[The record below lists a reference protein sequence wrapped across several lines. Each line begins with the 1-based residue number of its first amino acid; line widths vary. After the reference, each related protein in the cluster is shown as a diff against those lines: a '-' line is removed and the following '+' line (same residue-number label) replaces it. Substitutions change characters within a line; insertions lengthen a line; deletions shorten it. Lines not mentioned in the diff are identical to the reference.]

1 MSLRK
6 FLLMQL
12 KNPGVT
18 IGIVFILVLMI
29 SLPQAGAFAHLA
41 SNNTSSGM
49 GNITT
54 NTTTN
59 ITTNITTNTTTATTA
74 TTASYGVHI
83 IIMSHLIEIDMISN
97 PGYLKVSETM
107 IFRNIGSE
115 NHTGPIYSWLQD
127 DAFNQIVI
135 KMDMGMEGQGTPIET
150 FQVDNNVIGWNDI
163 LLTDMSMPS
172 MYSLEYMVPA
182 EPSDKKTG
190 LVTFSKK
197 LKHPTTVNYDYMPM
211 PGMSALVIKLKKP
224 DETTITITDSEKT
237 PIQADLVEDM
247 NNIATYNWIQ
257 PQFNG
262 ISIEMKE
269 STSDGSVFMLYSGIV
284 LIIIGIVSYFLLKD
298 RSPAIK
304 GFKEKLQSSSI
315 QDEPNEDI
323 YLEMDEEYG
332 DEDEKE
338 ESSRHEVLNKKD
350 IENLNPDELSSAKKA
365 IYKVI
370 MELDDD
376 FSKGIISEHEYDAIR
391 KKYKKKAMDI
401 KERIDRVNK

>member
-6 FLLMQL
+6 ILHVQL

-18 IGIVFILVLMI
+18 IGIVFLLVLMI
-29 SLPQAGAFAHLA
+29 SLPTAGAFPQYA
-41 SNNTSSGM
+41 SNYTSGGM
-49 GNITT
+49 G
-54 NTTTN
+54 TTT
-59 ITTNITTNTTTATTA
+59 IST
-74 TTASYGVHI
+74 SYGNHI
-83 IIMSHLIEIDMISN
+83 IILSHLIEIDLISN

-107 IFRNIGSE
+107 IFRNIGYE
-115 NHTGPIYSWLQD
+115 NYTGPIYSWLQGN
-127 DAFNQIVI
+127 AFNQILI
-135 KMDMGMEGQGTPIET
+135 KEEMGMEGQGISIET

-163 LLTDMSMPS
+163 FPINISMPS
-172 MYSLEYMVPA
+172 LYRLEYMVPA

-211 PGMSALVIKLKKP
+211 SGMAVLVIKITKP
-224 DETTITITDSEKT
+224 DETTITITDSEGT
-237 PIQADLVEDM
+237 PIQADLVEEI

-257 PQFNG
+257 PQFDG
-262 ISIEMKE
+262 LSIEMKE
-269 STSDGSVFMLYSGIV
+269 STSDGSVFILYSGLV
-284 LIIIGIVSYFLLKD
+284 LIFIGIVSYFLLRD
-298 RSPAIK
+298 RRSAIK
-304 GFKEKLQSSSI
+304 GFKEKLHGSSI
-315 QDEPNEDI
+315 QDEDI
-323 YLEMDEEYG
+323 YLEM

-350 IENLNPDELSSAKKA
+350 IENLNPDELNSAKKA

-401 KERIDRVNK
+401 KKCIDKVNK